1 MFNLKKCLRILEP
14 IDRLIVYFQ
23 SDAVPVSDVYD
34 SFLKLPSQ
42 FETTEMKAFLD
53 TDEIQYLQKLA
64 RSQFEFMYGD
74 AHAIGYL
81 LDPRYMGEGLEL
93 NHKEEL
99 EEFIVN
105 FPLSKDHKNNDVER
119 EEVFKELTDYQI

>member
-1 MFNLKKCLRILEP
+1 
-14 IDRLIVYFQ
+14 
-23 SDAVPVSDVYD
+23 VSDVYD

-64 RSQFEFMYGD
+64 RSRFEFMYGD
-74 AHAIGYL
+74 AHAISYL

-105 FPLSKDHKNNDVER
+105 FPLSKDHKNNDAKR